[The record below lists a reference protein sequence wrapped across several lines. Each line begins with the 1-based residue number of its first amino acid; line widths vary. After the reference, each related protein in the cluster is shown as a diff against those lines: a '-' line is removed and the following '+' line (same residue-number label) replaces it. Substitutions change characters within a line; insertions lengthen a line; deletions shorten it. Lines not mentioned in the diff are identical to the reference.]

1 MTSPQIPADP
11 AAPPRRRTR
20 RDSQPAPALRHLP
33 DHPGPAAARR
43 ARAGDPE
50 SGALSLEWIVI
61 AGILVV
67 AAVAAGA
74 FFTSQIST
82 WEHKIP

>member
-1 MTSPQIPADP
+1 VIPSPLLLCVTYLI
-11 AAPPRRRTR
+11 T
-20 RDSQPAPALRHLP
+20 
-33 DHPGPAAARR
+33 R
-43 ARAGDPE
+43 ARQRIRSAGDGHPE

-82 WEHKIP
+82 WESKIP

>member
-1 MTSPQIPADP
+1 MIPSPFLFCVSYLIG
-11 AAPPRRRTR
+11 R
-20 RDSQPAPALRHLP
+20 
-33 DHPGPAAARR
+33 ARQR
-43 ARAGDPE
+43 ARCARAGDPE

-74 FFTSQIST
+74 FFTTQISS
-82 WEHKIP
+82 WESKIP

>member
-1 MTSPQIPADP
+1 MNPLWLT
-11 AAPPRRRTR
+11 
-20 RDSQPAPALRHLP
+20 
-33 DHPGPAAARR
+33 ARYLFDR
-43 ARAGDPE
+43 ARCRARCALDGNPE
-50 SGALSLEWIVI
+50 SGALTLEWIVI

-82 WEHKIP
+82 WEAKIP

>member
-1 MTSPQIPADP
+1 MIPSPFLLCVSYLISRVRQ
-11 AAPPRRRTR
+11 
-20 RDSQPAPALRHLP
+20 
-33 DHPGPAAARR
+33 R
-43 ARAGDPE
+43 ARSAGAGQPE

-74 FFTSQIST
+74 FFTTQISS
-82 WEHKIP
+82 WEAKIP

>member
-1 MTSPQIPADP
+1 MIPSPLLLCVTYLITQA
-11 AAPPRRRTR
+11 RQR
-20 RDSQPAPALRHLP
+20 
-33 DHPGPAAARR
+33 ARR
-43 ARAGDPE
+43 ARDGDPE

-74 FFTSQIST
+74 FFTSQISA
-82 WEHKIP
+82 WEHTSP

>member
-1 MTSPQIPADP
+1 VIPSPFLLCVSYLISRVRQ
-11 AAPPRRRTR
+11 
-20 RDSQPAPALRHLP
+20 
-33 DHPGPAAARR
+33 R
-43 ARAGDPE
+43 ARSAGAAQPE

-74 FFTSQIST
+74 FFTTQISS
-82 WEHKIP
+82 WEAKIP

>member
-1 MTSPQIPADP
+1 M
-11 AAPPRRRTR
+11 
-20 RDSQPAPALRHLP
+20 LP
-33 DHPGPAAARR
+33 LWYCVTYLIGR
-43 ARAGDPE
+43 ARQRDPE

-74 FFTSQIST
+74 FFTNEIST
-82 WEHKIP
+82 WESKIP

>member
-1 MTSPQIPADP
+1 VIPSPLLLCVTYLI
-11 AAPPRRRTR
+11 T
-20 RDSQPAPALRHLP
+20 
-33 DHPGPAAARR
+33 R
-43 ARAGDPE
+43 ARQRIRSAAGGHPE

-74 FFTSQIST
+74 FFTTQISS
-82 WEHKIP
+82 WESKIP

>member
-1 MTSPQIPADP
+1 MPSPFLLYASYLIA
-11 AAPPRRRTR
+11 
-20 RDSQPAPALRHLP
+20 
-33 DHPGPAAARR
+33 R
-43 ARAGDPE
+43 ARQRARSAGAGHPE

-74 FFTSQIST
+74 FFTSQISS
-82 WEHKIP
+82 WESKIP

>member
-1 MTSPQIPADP
+1 MIPSPFLLCVTYLITRVRERARSAG
-11 AAPPRRRTR
+11 AAPP
-20 RDSQPAPALRHLP
+20 D
-33 DHPGPAAARR
+33 
-43 ARAGDPE
+43 

-74 FFTSQIST
+74 FFTSQIAA

>member
-1 MTSPQIPADP
+1 VIPSPLLLCVTYLITQA
-11 AAPPRRRTR
+11 RQR
-20 RDSQPAPALRHLP
+20 
-33 DHPGPAAARR
+33 ARR
-43 ARAGDPE
+43 ARDGDPE

-67 AAVAAGA
+67 AAGAAGA
-74 FFTSQIST
+74 FFTSQISA

>member
-1 MTSPQIPADP
+1 VIPSPLVLCVTYLI
-11 AAPPRRRTR
+11 T
-20 RDSQPAPALRHLP
+20 
-33 DHPGPAAARR
+33 R
-43 ARAGDPE
+43 ARQRARSARDGDPE

-82 WEHKIP
+82 WESKIP

>member
-1 MTSPQIPADP
+1 VTPSPFLFCVSYLI
-11 AAPPRRRTR
+11 
-20 RDSQPAPALRHLP
+20 
-33 DHPGPAAARR
+33 ARAR
-43 ARAGDPE
+43 QRAQSARAGQPE

-82 WEHKIP
+82 WESKIP